1 MLNLASTSGQ
11 IQSLNRRT
19 MSIRMMIRN
28 GSEQDWDTGDDEDGD
43 RGHVLGEGDSTETGT
58 EEVDEETGPIEVDHE
73 DA

>member
-1 MLNLASTSGQ
+1 
-11 IQSLNRRT
+11 